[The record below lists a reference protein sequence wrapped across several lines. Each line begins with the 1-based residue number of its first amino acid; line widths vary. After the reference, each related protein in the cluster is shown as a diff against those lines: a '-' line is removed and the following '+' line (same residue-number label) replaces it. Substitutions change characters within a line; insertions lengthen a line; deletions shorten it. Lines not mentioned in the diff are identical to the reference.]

1 MSTRPSALTSLA
13 TILALIGLLTLA
25 GTAVAAEMTLT
36 ATLEGGDAETP
47 PGDPDG
53 SGSASIVV
61 DPEAGTLCWEF
72 STTNVG
78 PGSASHIHAG
88 AAGVAGDVVVP
99 LDTDGFEESSE
110 GCIEPME
117 DAAALQAIV
126 DSPADYYVNI
136 HTADFPGG
144 AVRGQLAAAPG
155 NTSVATSTGVSAVTL
170 LGLALVAAAL
180 TLGVVLRRPA
190 RDRR

>member
-1 MSTRPSALTSLA
+1 MRTRRSALASLA
-13 TILALIGLLTLA
+13 TVLALTGILTLA
-25 GTAVAAEMTLT
+25 GGALAAETTLS
-36 ATLEGGDAETP
+36 ATLAGADAEIP

-53 SGSASIVV
+53 SGTASIVI
-61 DPEAGTLCWEF
+61 DPAAGTLCWDF

-78 PGSASHIHAG
+78 AGTMSHIHAG

-117 DAAALQAIV
+117 DAAALQEIL
-126 DSPADYYVNI
+126 DSPADFYVNV
-136 HTADFPGG
+136 HTDEFPGG

-155 NTSVATSTGVSAVTL
+155 NTAVAGSSAAPMVAL
-170 LGLALVAAAL
+170 LGTILLIGAVALVAA
-180 TLGVVLRRPA
+180 RRPV
-190 RDRR
+190 R

>member
-1 MSTRPSALTSLA
+1 MRRRPSLVALSLA
-13 TILALIGLLTLA
+13 LGSVLVMA
-25 GTAVAAEMTLT
+25 GTVLAAETTLT
-36 ATLEGGDAETP
+36 ATLAGVTEGEN
-47 PGDPDG
+47 PGDEDG
-53 SGSASIVV
+53 SGTAIIVI
-61 DPEAGTLCWEF
+61 DPAAGTACWNLTAENIEPV
-72 STTNVG
+72 TQ
-78 PGSASHIHAG
+78 SHIHIG
-88 AAGVAGDVVVP
+88 AEGESGDVVVP
-99 LDTDGFEESSE
+99 LDTDGFTGSSE

>member
-1 MSTRPSALTSLA
+1 MRTRPSALASLA
-13 TILALIGLLTLA
+13 TILALVGLLTLA
-25 GTAVAAEMTLT
+25 GTVVAAEMTLT
-36 ATLEGGDAETP
+36 ATLAGGDAEIP

-53 SGSASIVV
+53 SGTASIVV
-61 DPEAGTLCWEF
+61 DPAAGTLCWEF
-72 STTNVG
+72 STENVG

-117 DAAALQAIV
+117 DAAALQEIV
-126 DSPADYYVNI
+126 DSPADFYVNV

-144 AVRGQLAAAPG
+144 AVRGQLSAAPG
-155 NTSVATSTGVSAVTL
+155 NTSVAAVDGMSPL
-170 LGLALVAAAL
+170 ALVGLALLAAGML
-180 TLGVVLRRPA
+180 LGIALRRPVRA
-190 RDRR
+190 R